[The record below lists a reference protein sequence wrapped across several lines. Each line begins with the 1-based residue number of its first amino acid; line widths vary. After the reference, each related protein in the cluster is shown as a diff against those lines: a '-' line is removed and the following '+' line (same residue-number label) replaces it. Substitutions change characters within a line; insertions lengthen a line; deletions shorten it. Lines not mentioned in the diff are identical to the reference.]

1 MITTRALQIADKP
14 AWLGL
19 AQAYKA
25 FYNTTVSDAE
35 YEATWRKLLD
45 DKSVHC
51 NVAELD
57 GEVVGIAHY
66 LFHQTAWSP
75 SVCYLQDLFVPVE
88 QRGKGIARALIEKVA
103 ERAREAGADRYYW
116 NTKADNTTA
125 RALYDKVAE
134 NRGFIRY
141 DYLM

>member
-1 MITTRALQIADKP
+1 MISVRPLQSVDKP

-19 AQAYKA
+19 AQGYKA

-35 YEATWRKLLD
+35 YEATWLKLLD

-51 NVAELD
+51 IVAELD
-57 GEVVGIAHY
+57 GQVVGIAHY
-66 LFHQTAWSP
+66 LFHQTTWAP
-75 SVCYLQDLFVPVE
+75 CVCYLQDLFVPAE
-88 QRGKGIARALIEKVA
+88 QRGKGIARALIEAVA
-103 ERAREAGADRYYW
+103 DCARKAGADRYYW
-116 NTKADNTTA
+116 NTKADNLTA